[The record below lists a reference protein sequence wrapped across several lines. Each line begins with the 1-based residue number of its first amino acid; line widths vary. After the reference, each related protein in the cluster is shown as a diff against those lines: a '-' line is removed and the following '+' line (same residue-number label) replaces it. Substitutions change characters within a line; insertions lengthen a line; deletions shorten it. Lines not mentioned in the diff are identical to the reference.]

1 MIRDPSRG
9 ASATY
14 EYNNYRRLV
23 TDISLIG
30 VPEVASSNLAVP
42 TITIEHLRLS
52 LAAAVLA
59 LWQKPL
65 RKTRASRLLGF
76 KHHQSLISLTA
87 TLEMAFLRR

>member
-1 MIRDPSRG
+1 
-9 ASATY
+9 
-14 EYNNYRRLV
+14 
-23 TDISLIG
+23 
-30 VPEVASSNLAVP
+30 
-42 TITIEHLRLS
+42 
-52 LAAAVLA
+52 